1 MHARRTVAAEQT
13 HFICRVCTLTRN
25 RKVFVK
31 GMLEEELQGK
41 RFLFRSAADLVAVR
55 GAVDRRPL
63 LRPEDFE
70 ALRVEAG
77 TVGREGGLTVV
88 G

>member
-1 MHARRTVAAEQT
+1 MSG
-13 HFICRVCTLTRN
+13 
-25 RKVFVK
+25 KVFVK

-63 LRPEDFE
+63 LQPEDFE
-70 ALRVEAG
+70 ALRAKAG
-77 TVGREGGLTVV
+77 TVGSEGGLTVV

>member
-1 MHARRTVAAEQT
+1 M
-13 HFICRVCTLTRN
+13 
-25 RKVFVK
+25 FVK
-31 GMLEEELQGK
+31 GLLEEEKAGR

-63 LRPEDFE
+63 LQRQDFE
-70 ALRVEAG
+70 ALRARAG
-77 TVGREGGLTVV
+77 VKGSQGGLAVV

>member
-1 MHARRTVAAEQT
+1 
-13 HFICRVCTLTRN
+13 
-25 RKVFVK
+25 
-31 GMLEEELQGK
+31 MLEEELQGK

-63 LRPEDFE
+63 LEAEDFE
-70 ALRVEAG
+70 ALRANVG
-77 TVGREGGLTVV
+77 TFGSGGGLTVV

>member
-1 MHARRTVAAEQT
+1 ML
-13 HFICRVCTLTRN
+13 C
-25 RKVFVK
+25 KVFVK
-31 GMLEEELQGK
+31 GMLEEELEGK

-63 LRPEDFE
+63 LEAQDFD
-70 ALRVEAG
+70 ALRAKVG
-77 TVGREGGLTVV
+77 TSESGGGLTVV

>member
-1 MHARRTVAAEQT
+1 MAPYP
-13 HFICRVCTLTRN
+13 RVTSRSIVLKYLPFSSLVN
-25 RKVFVK
+25 KVFVK
-31 GMLEEELQGK
+31 GLLEEELEGK

-63 LRPEDFE
+63 LEASDFE
-70 ALRVEAG
+70 ELRAKAG
-77 TVGREGGLTVV
+77 APGRDGGLTVV

>member
-1 MHARRTVAAEQT
+1 M
-13 HFICRVCTLTRN
+13 LL
-25 RKVFVK
+25 KVFVK

-63 LRPEDFE
+63 LEAENFE
-70 ALRVEAG
+70 ALKAKTVNVES
-77 TVGREGGLTVV
+77 EGGLTVV

>member
-1 MHARRTVAAEQT
+1 M
-13 HFICRVCTLTRN
+13 
-25 RKVFVK
+25 FVK
-31 GMLEEELQGK
+31 GLLEEEKEGR

-63 LRPEDFE
+63 LQREDFE
-70 ALRVEAG
+70 ALRANAG
-77 TVGREGGLTVV
+77 VQGSQGGLAVV